1 MEQKIS
7 LINKIDIS
15 DHAEYTDT
23 AIIARHT
30 LTKDVKLHRHSYYEI
45 EYVTSGYGEEKLNG
59 REIKLSGGSLQL
71 ISPSDFHEIRVD
83 GHITISKICFDGAGI
98 SPSVFNR
105 AKKFLSGA
113 AFQTTGEHKDT
124 FDELFNT
131 AERLKDTYS
140 GAEGYYAIAKSV
152 VETVL
157 LCGEEYLK
165 LISNDYEPIRKGDIE
180 AVLTYVH
187 ANFQSRMTLASV
199 AERMH
204 FSPSYLSRRFHDA
217 VGTTFVAYVKGLRL
231 EYAAGLL
238 KNTDAEITE
247 ICYES
252 GFSSPSCFT
261 NDFRK
266 CYGLS
271 PTKYREATRSNRT
284 GG

>member
-7 LINKIDIS
+7 LINKIDIF
-15 DHAEYTDT
+15 DHAEYSDT
-23 AIIARHT
+23 AIIVSHS
-30 LTKDVKLHRHSYYEI
+30 LKNDVKLHRHSYYEI
-45 EYVTSGYGEEKLNG
+45 EYITDGHGKEQLNG
-59 REIKLSGGSLQL
+59 KETELSAGSLQL
-71 ISPSDFHEIRVD
+71 ISPSDFHEISVD
-83 GHITISKICFDGAGI
+83 DHITITKICFDGAGI
-98 SPSVFNR
+98 SPSVFNS

-113 AFQTTGEHKDT
+113 VFQTTGRHKEA

-131 AERLKDTYS
+131 AERLKDTYNES
-140 GAEGYYAIAKSV
+140 DGYYAIARSI

-157 LCGEEYLK
+157 LCAAEYLK

-187 ANFQSRMTLASV
+187 ANFQSRITLRSV

-217 VGTTFVAYVKGLRL
+217 VGMTFVAYVKRLRL

-252 GFSSPSCFT
+252 GFSSPSSFA
-261 NDFRK
+261 NDFK
-266 CYGLS
+266 WHFGI
-271 PTKYREATRSNRT
+271 TATEYREKTKNERAKS
-284 GG
+284 

>member
-1 MEQKIS
+1 MEQKLS

-23 AIIARHT
+23 AIIVRHT

-45 EYVTSGYGEEKLNG
+45 EYVTSGHGDERLNG
-59 REIKLSGGSLQL
+59 KEIRLSEGSLQL
-71 ISPSDFHEIRVD
+71 ISPSDFHEISVD
-83 GHITISKICFDGAGI
+83 GHITITKICFDGAGI

-105 AKKFLSGA
+105 AKKLLSGA
-113 AFQTTGEHKDT
+113 AFQIAGKHRDT

-140 GAEGYYAIAKSV
+140 GAEGYYAIAKSI

-157 LCGEEYLK
+157 LCAAEYLR

-187 ANFQSRMTLASV
+187 ANFQTKITLSSV

-252 GFSSPSCFT
+252 GFSSPSGFA
-261 NDFRK
+261 NDFKRH
-266 CYGLS
+266 YGIS
-271 PTKYREATRSNRT
+271 ATEYREKAQS
-284 GG
+284 GKAKG